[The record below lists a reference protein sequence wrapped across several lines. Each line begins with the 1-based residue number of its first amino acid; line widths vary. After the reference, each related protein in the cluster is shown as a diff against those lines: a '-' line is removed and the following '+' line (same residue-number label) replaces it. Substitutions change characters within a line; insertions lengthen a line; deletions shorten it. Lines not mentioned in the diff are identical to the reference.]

1 MKRKCID
8 TESSMVIS
16 EKKQRRQQLPRQNNS
31 QKQNNTCIFCEK
43 FASLSNPLH
52 EAMTKMISERVKRCA
67 TKVHDEHL
75 LSKVSSGDLVA
86 SEAKYHAK
94 CLVALYNAAE
104 RMKSNIQE
112 DRTIEMYYARAF
124 AELVAFIDDTFS
136 DKEHRPVFKL
146 PDLAGLYRDRLTQLG
161 VTSPN
166 VHSTRLKD

>member
-1 MKRKCID
+1 
-8 TESSMVIS
+8 
-16 EKKQRRQQLPRQNNS
+16 
-31 QKQNNTCIFCEK
+31 
-43 FASLSNPLH
+43 
-52 EAMTKMISERVKRCA
+52 MTKMISERVRDVLLKFMMS
-67 TKVHDEHL
+67 VF

-136 DKEHRPVFKL
+136 DKEHRPVL
-146 PDLAGLYRDRLTQLG
+146 NCLILLG
-161 VTSPN
+161 CTEI
-166 VHSTRLKD
+166 D